1 MYLVMRNSNSES
13 VFLEP
18 FESKPITVSGLMAM
32 LIELRYALTLDCTP
46 KKLFNTISISRTTRK
61 RRNGYSISSLS
72 NLPAIQ
78 EVCRMRKL
86 LFSVLLFILVSCKF
100 PTAAD
105 DPSIVSNLRFTP
117 SAFDS
122 FTKNTEVQYTL
133 KNPVAVNISIVKRDS
148 SGQEYLVKTLAEDIH
163 ETKGTHRHTW
173 LGDTRKVYSL
183 RSVHT
188 SISSDRIPAVRNH
201 CSCLSFLI

>member
-46 KKLFNTISISRTTRK
+46 KKLSTPISIFRTILK
-61 RRNGYSISSLS
+61 RRNGYSISSHS
-72 NLPAIQ
+72 NLLAIQ
-78 EVCRMRKL
+78 EVCRMHNRIKSL
-86 LFSVLLFILVSCKF
+86 PYCLGEDQEGLSLSRCNADESYILQASN
-100 PTAAD
+100 
-105 DPSIVSNLRFTP
+105 SSRRSQHVSNLRFTP

-133 KNPVAVNISIVKRDS
+133 KNPVAVNISIIKKEFIR
-148 SGQEYLVKTLAEDIH
+148 SGISCQKHSQKISTKPKERIGTLGLVIQ
-163 ETKGTHRHTW
+163 
-173 LGDTRKVYSL
+173 RKVYSL

-188 SISSDRIPAVRNH
+188 
-201 CSCLSFLI
+201 